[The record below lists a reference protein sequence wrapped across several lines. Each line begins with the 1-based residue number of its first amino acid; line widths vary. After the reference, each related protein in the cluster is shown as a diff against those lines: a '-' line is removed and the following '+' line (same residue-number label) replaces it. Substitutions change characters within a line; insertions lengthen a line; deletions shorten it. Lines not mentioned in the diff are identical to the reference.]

1 MLNLNK
7 KTEFD
12 HLNYQELS
20 TLCKSCTNCQL
31 AETRTNVVVGNGPV
45 PCNVMV
51 IGEGPGEA
59 EDLSGLPFV
68 GKAGKVLTKLFES
81 VAINRDTDVYIAN
94 TVKCRPPKNRTPL
107 PSEINACKPYL
118 IRQIQLVKPKILIL
132 LGSPSLKTILEEP
145 LAITTIRGKWFE
157 AKIGYMDQPLMIMPL
172 FHPSYL
178 LRNPSQ
184 EKGRPKWLT
193 EQDIK
198 EIKRVMDCYKS

>member
-20 TLCKSCTNCQL
+20 TLCKSCTKCQL

-94 TVKCRPPKNRTPL
+94 TVKCRPQKTERHCLPK
-107 PSEINACKPYL
+107 
-118 IRQIQLVKPKILIL
+118 
-132 LGSPSLKTILEEP
+132 
-145 LAITTIRGKWFE
+145 
-157 AKIGYMDQPLMIMPL
+157 
-172 FHPSYL
+172 
-178 LRNPSQ
+178 
-184 EKGRPKWLT
+184 
-193 EQDIK
+193 
-198 EIKRVMDCYKS
+198 